1 MENCLNS
8 GFLPTELIPSSLN
21 TSECDCR
28 KGCPLNLM
36 IQIFPIYIISLFA
49 PPRVFVFVTR
59 LGHKKEI
66 RNSPLYLQPEWAHNE
81 LMLCLTISLVLWLAH
96 TWVIQRCGSVMQCCL
111 WVYTHRRKKK
121 DTCCN
126 QHILNT
132 QVFLQTSSHIS
143 FFSNMF

>member
-36 IQIFPIYIISLFA
+36 IQIFPIYIIGLFA

-111 WVYTHRRKKK
+111 WVYTQRKKK
-121 DTCCN
+121 RHVLQSAHLKHAGFSANIFT
-126 QHILNT
+126 HIIF
-132 QVFLQTSSHIS
+132 Q
-143 FFSNMF
+143 